1 MESHLPDQ
9 NRVAFALPVVH
20 RGAPDFAVQHFTLL
34 VAEDVEHSI
43 ETASS
48 ESSRLLSS

>member
-1 MESHLPDQ
+1 
-9 NRVAFALPVVH
+9 
-20 RGAPDFAVQHFTLL
+20 LL